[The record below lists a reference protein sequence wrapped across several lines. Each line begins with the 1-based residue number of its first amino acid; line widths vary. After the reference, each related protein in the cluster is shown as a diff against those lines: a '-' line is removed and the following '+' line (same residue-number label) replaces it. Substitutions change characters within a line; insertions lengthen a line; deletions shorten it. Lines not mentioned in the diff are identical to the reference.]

1 MASLETNKIIESI
14 RQQKRKRKMIKKI
27 LFTVSLL
34 GLLTLKTSAQDFYD
48 INAINVIEITFPQDN
63 WDSMLDQLKSAGQ
76 EERLLGTVVVNK
88 IQFDSVGVRYK
99 GNSSYSTNRVK
110 NPLNIKLDYIIKDQ
124 ELDNYGTLK
133 LANAYKDPSFVRE
146 ALSYE
151 IARKYMPASLANY
164 AKVYINDNY
173 MGLYTSVQD
182 VDKHFLRS
190 HFYGDENSF
199 FKGELVGGGGPT
211 SVKIWGYFGGDSS
224 SYANYYELE
233 SDYGWGDLINLL
245 DVLNNNPES
254 VEDVLNIDRHLWML
268 AYDILFVN
276 LDAPVNFAH
285 NYYLYQDNAGRFNP
299 IIWDLNENF
308 GVFSRLLDGGSLS
321 TSGMQRLDPYL
332 NSSKSNYPII
342 SKILSNST
350 YKKMYVAH
358 MKTIMD
364 DFLTNGLYKT
374 RALEIQSII
383 DSEVQND
390 PNKFYTYSNFINNI
404 DNSISTGGG
413 RPGQNESSIGI
424 TQLMDARVSYLNSHA
439 DFQPVAP
446 AIGQITVSP
455 NQITSNS
462 IVWISA
468 DVPDTANVYLAYRL
482 STIDKFE
489 KIEMFDDGE
498 NNDGNVGDNI
508 YGVSI
513 SVEQSDV
520 QYYVYAE
527 NEDAVTFS
535 PPRAEYEYYNLSV
548 TGNLVINEFM
558 ADNEITV
565 ADESGEYDD
574 WIELYNNGNQAM
586 SLSGYFL
593 SDDGNNLDKWAFPD
607 TIIEAN
613 NYLIVWADKDDEQ
626 GCLHTNF
633 KLSASGESIY
643 LINSSD
649 NVIDEINFSEQKSDM
664 SFGRYPNGT
673 GDFVEMNSSFALE
686 NLSTQTGIE
695 DADSKQLHSFVLE
708 QNYPNP
714 FNSSTAITF
723 SLPNENSVILKI
735 FNTIG
740 QVVATL
746 VEGEQQAGNHI
757 LQWDA
762 DDFPSGVYYYVLT
775 IGSQRDVKKML
786 LLR

>member
-1 MASLETNKIIESI
+1 LKQSDNKTG
-14 RQQKRKRKMIKKI
+14 KKMIKKI
-27 LFTVSLL
+27 LSIVTLA
-34 GLLTLKTSAQDFYD
+34 GLLTQTSTAQNFYD
-48 INAINVIEITFPQDN
+48 INTINVIEITFPQDN
-63 WDSMLDQLKSAGQ
+63 WNSMLHQLVSQGQ
-76 EERLLGTVVVNK
+76 EGRLPGTAVVNN

-99 GNSSYSTNRVK
+99 GNSSYSANRVK

-133 LANAYKDPSFVRE
+133 LANAYKDPSFVRDV
-146 ALSYE
+146 LSYE
-151 IARKYMPASLANY
+151 IARNYMPASLANY
-164 AKVYINDNY
+164 AKVYINDTY

-190 HFYGDENSF
+190 HFYSDENSF
-199 FKGELVGGGGPT
+199 FKGELAGGGGPI
-211 SVKIWGYFGGDSS
+211 SVKIWGYFDEDSS

-276 LDAPVNFAH
+276 LDAPVNFGH

-332 NSSKSNYPII
+332 NSTKSNYPII
-342 SKILSNST
+342 NKILSNST

-364 DFLTNGLYKT
+364 DFLTNGLYKI

-404 DNSISTGGG
+404 DNSISSGGG

-439 DFQPVAP
+439 DFQVVVP
-446 AIGQITVSP
+446 AISQITASP
-455 NQITSNS
+455 NQVSSNS

-468 DVPDTANVYLAYRL
+468 EVPDAANVYVAYRF
-482 STIDKFE
+482 SATDKF
-489 KIEMFDDGE
+489 KKLEMFDNGE
-498 NNDGNVGDNI
+498 NNDGSEGDNI

-527 NEDAVTFS
+527 NENAVTFS
-535 PPRAEYEYYNLSV
+535 PPRAEYEYYNLPV

-574 WIELYNNGNQAM
+574 WIELYNNGNQAI
-586 SLSGYFL
+586 SLSGYSL
-593 SDDGNNLDKWAFPD
+593 SDNGNNFDKWAFPD

-613 NYLIVWADKDDEQ
+613 NYLIIWADKDEEQ
-626 GCLHTNF
+626 GSLHTNF

-643 LINSSD
+643 LVNSSG
-649 NVIDEINFSEQKSDM
+649 NVVDEIVFNEQQPDL

-673 GDFVEMNSSFALE
+673 GDFVEMTPSFARE
-686 NLSTQTGIE
+686 NISTQTRFE
-695 DADSKQLHSFVLE
+695 DPHSKQLHSFVLE

-714 FNSSTAITF
+714 FNSSTAISF
-723 SLPNENSVILKI
+723 SLQTESRVTLKI
-735 FNTIG
+735 FNTLG
-740 QVVATL
+740 QEVTAL
-746 VEGEQQAGNHI
+746 VETKLQAGNHI
-757 LQWDA
+757 IQWEAGDI
-762 DDFPSGVYYYVLT
+762 PSGVYYYVLSND
-775 IGSQRDVKKML
+775 SQKKTKKML